1 MAVGDCL
8 KMGAG
13 GLLGGALLV
22 LVAGGRPGG
31 TAAAEFGCRDSGM
44 QPLGFAPVAEELVEV
59 DPVVCTFP
67 SLPVVAP
74 SLEPVIV
81 CVEEPGQDS
90 DFASTCEDFGPCFAP
105 EAPFRPDA
113 RGRNARSGDAGQ
125 AVRKGVEWL
134 AAHQYADGTWPS
146 SVCRACGVS
155 GVAASGLERDH
166 LGTALALRAM
176 LLSGCLP
183 GDRRY
188 REVTLGLLWLR
199 RNQRPTGE
207 FAGLTDA
214 GERAVRHFAATLFL
228 AELQRLT
235 ENPIATI
242 PLFKALSWQ
251 SAAEPEFSES
261 TRLWAGLLDRTLEGT
276 TFARHRQE
284 QPAPPPVDLLDSLP
298 AAPPPWSELRR
309 WQDLERLSFQTQ
321 AVARMGGERRRAW
334 CAALDRILIGAQTAR
349 GHHQGSWTRSGD
361 HRDGEDRLRTTALC
375 LALLHRPWEDGAA
388 PLRD

>member
-228 AELQRLT
+228 AEVYGMEGDTTRQKRIHDVLVRGVRIT
-235 ENPIATI
+235 ER
-242 PLFKALSWQ
+242 SQ
-251 SAAEPEFSES
+251 SRAGGWLYTPNQDGDEGSVTVTQIQGLRAARNAGIKVSSKPAS
-261 TRLWAGLLDRTLEGT
+261 TFG
-276 TFARHRQE
+276 
-284 QPAPPPVDLLDSLP
+284 
-298 AAPPPWSELRR
+298 
-309 WQDLERLSFQTQ
+309 
-321 AVARMGGERRRAW
+321 AV
-334 CAALDRILIGAQTAR
+334 
-349 GHHQGSWTRSGD
+349 
-361 HRDGEDRLRTTALC
+361 
-375 LALLHRPWEDGAA
+375 
-388 PLRD
+388 PLRPCWRDWRKGFPIP